1 MGNKNSKGNKNKKP
15 TEKTETKGTN
25 KVMDER
31 DAEDVIIGKLKKGN
45 RQAVNMP
52 EDELREWARS
62 LCIGSELTEWYLN
75 PEFAQTKTAVFY
87 FKFTFQMDKI
97 EQLNAKINSTKKDG
111 LLSSGVESSVKEDE
125 DFKFEDIDFDFDGKI
140 FLIF

>member
-15 TEKTETKGTN
+15 TEKPDTKDKN
-25 KVMDER
+25 KVMDDR

-87 FKFTFQMDKI
+87 YFNFTF
-97 EQLNAKINSTKKDG
+97 
-111 LLSSGVESSVKEDE
+111 
-125 DFKFEDIDFDFDGKI
+125 
-140 FLIF
+140 